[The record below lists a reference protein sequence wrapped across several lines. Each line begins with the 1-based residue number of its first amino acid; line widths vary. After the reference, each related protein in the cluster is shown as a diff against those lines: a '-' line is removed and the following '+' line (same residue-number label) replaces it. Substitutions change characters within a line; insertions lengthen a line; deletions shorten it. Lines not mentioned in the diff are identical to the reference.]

1 MNTIKPIIFLILSL
15 SLSLSAVDYTQK
27 AEVRQF
33 ISNMH
38 TKFNYNQSYLTE
50 LFKHV
55 RKNPKIFRKKSKP
68 RIVKPLSVEHRPQGK
83 WDIYARMHLEH
94 NQSKMGASFMNK
106 HRATL
111 EKAYEEYGV
120 PPEYITAII
129 GIESYYG
136 KNRGRYYVFDSL
148 SHLAFNGN
156 RRQKFFRHELQ
167 EFLRMCYRESVNPQ
181 AIKGSQSGA
190 IGMAQF
196 MPSNYKHFG
205 VDFNN
210 DGKIRISKPDD
221 AIGSIAN
228 YFKKNG
234 WKKDEPIGIRV
245 SYKGNRFYGLKTG
258 YKHRYN
264 RRDLANIAPK
274 EHFDYKKKVMLIKL
288 EKEKYDELWYGAH
301 NFYVI
306 TRYNHSDYYAMA
318 VHQLAQQIKTTYLAE
333 YVQPKEEKIYL
344 AKNTKS
350 EISSMKEIEEMVK
363 REVNKDTDEY
373 QHKTEELEGMELS
386 SLESRC
392 IVTPQSC
399 YQTNWY
405 ESHTLA
411 PL

>member
-1 MNTIKPIIFLILSL
+1 MKIIKPVIFLILSL

-33 ISNMH
+33 ISKMH
-38 TKFNYNQSYLTE
+38 TKFHYNKNYLTE

-68 RIVKPLSVEHRPQGK
+68 KIVKPLSVEHRPQGK
-83 WDIYARMHLEH
+83 WDIYSRMHLEH
-94 NQSKMGASFMNK
+94 NQSQMGAVFMNK
-106 HRATL
+106 HKATL
-111 EKAYEEYGV
+111 EKAYEKYGV
-120 PPEYITAII
+120 PPEYVTAII

-148 SHLAFNGN
+148 THLAFDNN
-156 RRQKFFRHELQ
+156 RRQKFFKHELQ

-181 AIKGSQSGA
+181 GIKGSQSGA

-234 WKKDEPIGIRV
+234 WKRDEPIGTRV
-245 SYKGNRFYGLKTG
+245 SYKGTRFSGLKTG
-258 YKHRYN
+258 YNFRYN
-264 RRDLANIAPK
+264 RRDLANITPK
-274 EHFDYKKKVMLIKL
+274 EHFAYNKKVMLIKL
-288 EKEKYDELWYGAH
+288 EKENYDELWYGAH

-318 VHQLAQQIKTTYLAE
+318 VHQLAQQIKTTYLAKYE
-333 YVQPKEEKIYL
+333 SPKKKETIYIAEQQEKKPKL
-344 AKNTKS
+344 PA
-350 EISSMKEIEEMVK
+350 IEETI
-363 REVNKDTDEY
+363 EYTQIDESEGL
-373 QHKTEELEGMELS
+373 TLDGIELT

-405 ESHTLA
+405 ESQELA